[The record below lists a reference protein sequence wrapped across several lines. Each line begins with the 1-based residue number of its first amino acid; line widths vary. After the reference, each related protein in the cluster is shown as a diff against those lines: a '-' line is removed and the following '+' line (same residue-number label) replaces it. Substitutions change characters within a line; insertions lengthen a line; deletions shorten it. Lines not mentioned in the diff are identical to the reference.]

1 MKKINKK
8 ILSIMLTLALVLTAF
23 GGYSLRKVEAATNP
37 SYMAVLVPK
46 GGRVLHPLTCK
57 ANTVYTL
64 AFNYYVQT
72 TETQPNMQ
80 VRFQG
85 SVVTGG
91 PESEPTAQ
99 KVGDGEYEGRNTGYG
114 NRNSVQEMVVQ
125 YKTPEIV
132 STGDWL
138 GFFLEVTSEVEAKY
152 YVWNIKVCE
161 NKSIENIARNSDFTE
176 HATVSEGGTWI
187 GWQMTKYLADG
198 GGYTYIDTVEKSNTA
213 AEKSGNVI
221 VTYDRDTYEFLPDY
235 SSLPDYEWNAQQ
247 KTISFTKDCEFNLSD
262 VTDYHLY
269 QEDKVFIGW
278 KNQNDEW
285 LTKEQVGTNQKFA
298 KNTVLTA
305 QYMDY
310 NQGDTKDFSI
320 TSEEMRTDGTL
331 GLRYI
336 VELSKKLKDT
346 LPDAGEYGTIVLPSE
361 ILDKNESPW
370 TITLLNT
377 KDSGTW
383 YNNTYSGTWADL
395 TYDGTYT
402 YNGKTYKTQVV
413 KAENLYD
420 ETSDSLKYTL
430 CITNINEEKE
440 NYDRQYTVKGYIKY
454 VDNNGVDRIL
464 YTDYAST
471 NPYIVSDKALEDA
484 NLNVSAKQTLQSI
497 VDTVYAKYERA
508 RNNITTESIST
519 VNTPT
524 YQEGVEGA
532 NEQLFYLSNGMRMR
546 EVTFDFGLGE
556 GNELEVMHM
565 SDFHYNYMNQY
576 DFAEAYHTLLA
587 TYDVRAN
594 TWAANVQG
602 KGNLATGTK
611 LLEYARTADQLVIT
625 GDIMDYL
632 SAGAGELLHREFW
645 DKYPNTMITL
655 GNHEISQKVS
665 ETVKETL
672 DTTTRYNRLT
682 KLWEH
687 NHTYSKKLLGDKV
700 MLIQIDN
707 SANVFFESQYD
718 LLQSNIQ
725 EAKEKGYQILMFMH
739 EPLVT
744 GNSEDTAVKS
754 LWVSDGKETYDFYN
768 DKTNSNVYPNR
779 DNATK
784 QVYELITGNADV
796 IKGIF
801 NGHIHN
807 NFYTEIKATANG
819 EEATIPQYTAGAAFT
834 GDFTKIIIK

>member
-1 MKKINKK
+1 MIMKRINKK
-8 ILSIMLTLALVLTAF
+8 ILSLVLVVTLVLTVF
-23 GGYSLRKVEAATNP
+23 GGHTINKVEAATNP
-37 SYMAVLVPK
+37 SYMAKLVRN
-46 GGRVLHPLTCK
+46 GGRIMHPLTCK
-57 ANTVYTL
+57 ADTLYTL
-64 AFNYYVQT
+64 TFNYYVET
-72 TETQPNMQ
+72 SATEPNMQ
-80 VRFQG
+80 ARFQG
-85 SVVTGG
+85 SVIANDV
-91 PESEPTAQ
+91 Q
-99 KVGDGEYEGRNTGYG
+99 NVGVGEYEGKNTGYE
-114 NRNSVQEMVVQ
+114 NRNSVKEMVVK
-125 YKTPEIV
+125 YKTPETV
-132 STGDWL
+132 STSDWL

-187 GWQMTKYLADG
+187 GWQMTKYPADG

-247 KTISFTKDCEFNLSD
+247 KTLSFTKDCEFNLSD
-262 VTDYHLY
+262 ITDYHLY
-269 QEDKVFIGW
+269 QDGKIFIGW
-278 KNQNDEW
+278 KDQSGTW
-285 LTKEQVGTNQKFA
+285 LTKTQASTKQTFA

-305 QYMDY
+305 QYMDF
-310 NQGDTKDFSI
+310 NQGETTDFAI
-320 TSEEMRTDGTL
+320 ISEEMRTDGTL

-336 VELSKKLKDT
+336 VELSKNLKDR
-346 LPDAGEYGTIVLPSE
+346 LPNAGEYGTIVLPSVVLDHNE
-361 ILDKNESPW
+361 IPW
-370 TITLLNT
+370 TMTVLNT

-395 TYDGTYT
+395 TYDGTYQ

-413 KAENLYD
+413 KADKLYD
-420 ETSDSLKYTL
+420 ETDSALKYTL
-430 CITNINEEKE
+430 CITNINEKKD
-440 NYDRQYTVKGYIKY
+440 NYDRQYTVKGYMKY
-454 VDNNGVDRIL
+454 VDNNGIDRIL

-471 NPYIVSDKALEDA
+471 NPYIASNSALENTELDDD
-484 NLNVSAKQTLQSI
+484 AKQTLQSI
-497 VDTVYAKYERA
+497 VNTVYAGYLRA
-508 RNNITTESIST
+508 RNSITTEAIST
-519 VNTPT
+519 SNTPT
-524 YQEGVEGA
+524 YKDGSQGT
-532 NEQLFYLSNGMRMR
+532 NEKLYYLSNKTRMR

-687 NHTYSKKLLGDKV
+687 DHTYSKKMLGDKV

-707 SANVFFESQYD
+707 SANVFFESQYA
-718 LLQSNIQ
+718 LLQNDIK
-725 EAKEKGYQILMFMH
+725 EAREKGYQILMFMH

-744 GNSEDTAVKS
+744 GDQDDTAVSS

-768 DKTNSNVYPNR
+768 NKANSNVYPDR
-779 DNATK
+779 DEATK
-784 QVYELITGNADV
+784 NVYELITASADV

-807 NFYTEIKATANG
+807 NFYTEIKATGNNG
-819 EEATIPQYTAGAAFT
+819 ETYIPQYTAGAAFT